1 MKRLLTWIAL
11 VLSCGI
17 SAAAVVRVVQTELR
31 SPPAFERS
39 DLEAWLTRPEVAGER
54 ESPTVRRRAAWMLE
68 QDMSSGYDW
77 TPFQQSLDKET
88 RQRFAMRWYQL
99 LGELFLQ
106 RARQFAALPTVHRDG
121 FLQTQLAS
129 MATWYVLDDRGRRT
143 TGPALLMKEG
153 MKQNEVRDR
162 TAERTLNGF
171 RDALGKAAAD
181 IMLKRFLPDAKPS
194 PRRAD

>member
-1 MKRLLTWIAL
+1 
-11 VLSCGI
+11 
-17 SAAAVVRVVQTELR
+17 
-31 SPPAFERS
+31 
-39 DLEAWLTRPEVAGER
+39 
-54 ESPTVRRRAAWMLE
+54 MLE
-68 QDMSSGYDW
+68 QDMSSDYDW
-77 TPFQQSLDKET
+77 TPFQQSLDKVT
-88 RQRFAMRWYQL
+88 KQRFAARWYQL

-181 IMLKRFLPDAKPS
+181 IMRKRFLPDAKGTKPAERPT
-194 PRRAD
+194 PRGAD